1 MSYGYEGCEKGCYPG
16 ADFPKR
22 EGQGLGSHE
31 WQSPEPFTYP
41 LEAGFLRKMAGR
53 VLVKIVVNTWFGVS
67 A

>member
-1 MSYGYEGCEKGCYPG
+1 MGTKVVKKDVTLGLISPKG
-16 ADFPKR
+16 R
-22 EGQGLGSHE
+22 GQGLGSQE

-41 LEAGFLRKMAGR
+41 LEAGFPRKMAGR